1 VPALLRDQIFS
12 RLKPTRDGV
21 RLLLLLGLIGF
32 AAFNTRNNLLYL
44 MLSLCAASVPA
55 ALAAGWLS
63 LRRIELWGGAPS
75 DLYASTV
82 SVENL
87 RLRNGSRWHGSF
99 GLSVEE
105 LDFPGSPP
113 HVSLPCVAAGEE
125 VSVVLEKVYPRRGVF
140 VGQRFR
146 LTTGFPFGLFQISRE
161 VRLRRQLVVFPPVKR
176 VDISFVFRG
185 QSGPIPRRQR
195 PGGSEELLRIRD
207 YSVGDNLRHVDW
219 KATAKLDRLMVR
231 EFGAEQQRKF
241 CIILDSF
248 APPGPPGQSQGEL
261 FETMVSAAASL
272 ASHLASHQFAFRF
285 VSADDSFPLGASLEH
300 LRGVLTYLAGVSQ
313 RSGEARELMG
323 RARESLRAE
332 EVILLLPGHL
342 RSPLLTLASPALHV
356 INPGVLVLEEVADAV

>member
-1 VPALLRDQIFS
+1 MRSLLRGVRFS

-21 RLLLLLGLIGF
+21 RLVLLLALIGF

-44 MLSLCAASVPA
+44 MFSLCAAAVA
-55 ALAAGWLS
+55 AAVGAGWLS
-63 LRRIELWGGAPS
+63 LRRIELESGAPS
-75 DLYASTV
+75 DLYAGAV
-82 SVENL
+82 SLENL
-87 RLRNGSRWHGSF
+87 RVRNRSRWWASF
-99 GLSVEE
+99 GLAVEE

-113 HVSLPCVAAGEE
+113 RVALERVGAGEE
-125 VSVVLEKVYPRRGVF
+125 VSVAIEKVYPRRGLF
-140 VGQRFR
+140 IGQRFR
-146 LTTGFPFGLFQISRE
+146 LATGFPFGLFQVSRE
-161 VRLRRQLVVFPPVKR
+161 VRLRRELVVFPPVKR

-185 QSGPIPRRQR
+185 HAGPIAERQR
-195 PGGSEELLRIRD
+195 PGGSDELLRIRD

-248 APPGPPGQSQGEL
+248 VPAGPPGHSQAEL

-272 ASHLASHQFAFRF
+272 SSHLASHRFPFRF
-285 VSADDSFPLGASLEH
+285 VSADDSFSLGASVEH
-300 LRGVLTYLAGVSQ
+300 LRGILTYLAEVSQ
-313 RSGEARELMG
+313 RSGEARELMD
-323 RARESLRAE
+323 RAREALRSE

-342 RSPLLTLASPALHV
+342 RSPLLALASPTLHV